1 MAEEDVRT
9 LERRL
14 GEWTDRI
21 GALEAELD
29 RVAPRVRQTYRD
41 EIQALWDRRHTAV
54 ERLAR
59 LRREEAQ
66 SWEKRDLQSGI
77 LRIFDEIGERLDRV
91 LSRI

>member
-1 MAEEDVRT
+1 MAEDDVRV

-21 GALEAELD
+21 RALESQFDEVD
-29 RVAPRVRQTYRD
+29 PRVRQAYRD
-41 EIQALWDRRHTAV
+41 EIQALWDRRHTAE
-54 ERLAR
+54 ERLAHM
-59 LRREEAQ
+59 RREEAQ

>member
-1 MAEEDVRT
+1 MEKDDIRV

-21 GALEAELD
+21 RALDSQLD
-29 RVAPRVRQTYRD
+29 RVDPRVRQAYRD
-41 EIQALWDRRHTAV
+41 EIQALWDRRQTAE
-54 ERLAR
+54 ERLSH
-59 LRREEAQ
+59 LRRKEAQ